1 MPLHTGNIIAD
12 KSYDYANRIVK
23 AYKFLK
29 FKQKEYIMSKQ
40 LLRSGT
46 AVRALVGE
54 AEFAQSTNDFISKNS
69 IALKE
74 ANESVYWLH
83 LLHDNEY
90 IDDSSF
96 DSIIKDAKEI
106 VAILVSIIKKSK
118 EQKQTSSKERNLMK
132 KEKSLN

>member
-1 MPLHTGNIIAD
+1 MPLHTENIIAD
-12 KSYDYANRIVK
+12 KSYDFANRIVK
-23 AYKFLK
+23 AYKFLRY
-29 FKQKEYIMSKQ
+29 KQKEYIMSKQ

-46 AVRALVGE
+46 AIRALIGE

-83 LLHDNEY
+83 LLHDNDY

-106 VAILVSIIKKSK
+106 VAILVSIIKTSK
-118 EQKQTSSKERNLMK
+118 EQSQNTPKNKKVIEKQRNI
-132 KEKSLN
+132 